1 MEKLNIVI
9 PILNEAKNLPELA
22 KRIAQSMKGMKIDYK
37 IVFVDDF
44 STDNSKRIINSLSK
58 RYPIV
63 YMLKS
68 GKRGKGYSILQGAR
82 KSQAKYIAML
92 DGDLQYAP
100 EYIPQMLEKAEK
112 EDLGIVIGNR
122 VTHNEGAVRSFISK
136 VGHLIYGKLLLGLD
150 MDTQSGLKLFKRDLI
165 DYLSERD
172 IKPWAFDLPLLHT
185 ALETGEGIG
194 SVDIDFLN
202 RKNGKSKV
210 NFFKTAWQIVTTALK
225 LRFNA
230 RKAYHLKP
238 KSKDSMVG
246 AGVIYKRNKFI
257 THTTLHHSKSALI
270 TFTPLQKIVILL
282 TFLTLLFGLF
292 VNAQGT
298 EIVFIAILS
307 VIYFADV
314 LFGLYL
320 VLKSLNTPPEIH
332 FDEKRLKRIKDDTL
346 PVYTV
351 LSPLYKEAHILPQ
364 FLKNINKLDWP
375 KDKLDVILL
384 LEEDDVQ
391 TIGEAKKIDLP
402 PYVRIL
408 VVPDGQPKT
417 KPKACN
423 YGLAHAKGEYIVIY
437 DAEDEP
443 EPLQLKKAF
452 LGFQNLGPNIFCLQ
466 AKLNYYNP
474 HQNLLTRLFTA
485 EYSLWFDIVLPG
497 LQSIETSIPLGGTS
511 NHFRTVELKKLEG
524 WDPFNV
530 AEDADL
536 GARLFRAG
544 YKTAIIDS
552 VTLEEANSNIKNWIR
567 QRSRWLKGYMQT
579 YFVQMR
585 QPLKFAKE
593 KKQHYLIFQL
603 VSGLRITFM
612 LINPFLWAMTLA
624 YFLLFKF
631 VGPQIEALYPTPVF
645 YMALFSAVFG
655 NFLYLYY
662 YMIGAARR
670 EQWGIIKYVFLVPF
684 YWLLTSIGAF
694 MAFYQLIFKPHY
706 WEKTVH
712 GLNIAL
718 DTNER
723 RGIKRIINF
732 KFSGLGIRRIPNFRT
747 VLKSSYF
754 AGAFLIAAQMTGNIL
769 NFLYNAYLGRQ
780 IDLESF
786 GLVSL
791 VGSFVYITS
800 IPLMA
805 LSRTITHRSAFL
817 FGKYQ
822 TPIKAYWQIIRKKVV
837 KISFILAFLWLI
849 LTPFLTQI
857 FQSHTLIPFI
867 IFVPVWIFGMAGAV
881 DAGFLS
887 GNLLFIIGGIS
898 IIIESL
904 TKLIFSI
911 FFVEVKL
918 NEFVY
923 LAIPLSMLTS
933 FVINYLFILRM
944 KVKSIEVD
952 TETLTFFPKRFFNS
966 SFINKISTIAFLSLD
981 LVVAKIFL
989 SPTEAGNYAVL
1000 SLAGKMVYFIGSLF
1014 TGFMIPIVSKNEGEG
1029 ISSETA
1035 FNKIMAVTVVS
1046 SMGAFAIF
1054 GLLGNTTGPILFG
1067 PKVLS
1072 IIDFLPLYTF
1082 GIFLQTI
1089 ATAIISYHQ
1098 VKNRHVFSYLGFAFS
1113 MVQIAAIS
1121 VIHRGILDIVLAMTI
1136 GGAFY
1141 LLSIVLL
1148 HIYYNQ
1154 AETIFRNLLDFVGIF
1169 SVKQPVA
1176 TTNPSGLPR
1185 ILIFN
1190 WRDTRHVWGGGAEV
1204 YVHEIAKRL
1213 VKKGYKVTMFCG
1225 NDHKSPRNEKVD
1237 GVQVVRRG
1245 GFYTVYIWASLYYI
1259 FRFRKYIDIIID
1271 SENGIPFFTPLYAK
1285 KKIFLLIHHVH
1296 QELFRIKLRPPLSYI
1311 GKFLEKDVMPWVYK
1325 NTEVITVSP
1334 SSKAD
1339 ILENKI
1345 TNKEPHVIYNGVDL
1359 NTYKPGKKAP
1369 NPIVLY
1375 LGRLTPQKSLPILI
1389 RSAKKILDH
1398 IPDVEFI
1405 IAGDGVDK
1413 TKLIKFT
1420 KSLHLEN
1427 KITFTGK
1434 VSDKEKVNLYQ
1445 KAWLFVNPSLMEGW
1459 GITTIEAN
1467 ACGTPVVASNV
1478 AGLRDAVH
1486 NPHSGVLVPYGN
1498 IDEFTKSVT
1507 NLLKNKK
1514 TRERMNKDSIEWAKK
1529 FDWDKS
1535 TKELIQLL

>member
-9 PILNEAKNLPELA
+9 PILNEAKNLPELV
-22 KRIAQSMKGMKIDYK
+22 KRIAQSMKGMKTDYE
-37 IVFVDDF
+37 IIFVDDF

-68 GKRGKGYSILQGAR
+68 GKRGKGYSILQGAQ
-82 KSQAKYIAML
+82 KSRVKYIAML

-122 VTHNEGAVRSFISK
+122 VTHNEGAVRSFVSK

-150 MDTQSGLKLFKRDLI
+150 MDTQSGLKLFKRSLADH
-165 DYLSERD
+165 LSEKD
-172 IKPWAFDLPLLHT
+172 VKPWAFDLPLLHT
-185 ALETGEGIG
+185 ALETGEEIG

-202 RKNGKSKV
+202 RKNGKSKI

-351 LSPLYKEAHILPQ
+351 LSPLYKEEHILPQ

-423 YGLAHAKGEYIVIY
+423 YGLAHAKGEYVVIY

-452 LGFQNLGPNIFCLQ
+452 LGFQNLGPNVFCLQ

-474 HQNLLTRLFTA
+474 NQNLLTRLFTA

-497 LQSIETSIPLGGTS
+497 LQAINTTIPLGGTS
-511 NHFRTVELKKLEG
+511 NHFRTAGLKKLEG

-536 GARLFRAG
+536 GARLFRQG

-585 QPLKFAKE
+585 QPLKFARE

-603 VSGLRITFM
+603 VSGLRVSFM
-612 LINPFLWAMTLA
+612 LINPLLWAMTLA

-631 VGPQIEALYPTPVF
+631 VGPQIEALYPTQVF
-645 YMALFSAVFG
+645 YMAVFSLVFG

-662 YMIGAARR
+662 YMIGAAKR
-670 EQWGIIKYVFLVPF
+670 EEWGIIKYVFLVPF

-694 MAFYQLIFKPHY
+694 MASYQLIFKPHY
-706 WEKTVH
+706 WEKTIH
-712 GLNIAL
+712 GLQKVKK
-718 DTNER
+718 EEVKVVR
-723 RGIKRIINF
+723 RIEF
-732 KFSGLGIRRIPNFRT
+732 KFIKDLGVPGVANIKAFI
-747 VLKSSYF
+747 KSDFFS
-754 AGAFLIAAQMTGNIL
+754 GAFLVAASMLANVL
-769 NFLYNAYLGRQ
+769 NFLYNAYLGRKL
-780 IDLESF
+780 DLEDF
-786 GLVSL
+786 GTISL
-791 VGSFVYITS
+791 VGSLVYIIG
-800 IPLMA
+800 IPISG
-805 LSRTITHRSAFL
+805 LSRTVTHKSAFL
-817 FGKYQ
+817 FGKYSTYVKKYWTKVRSKSLKASYVLAIGWLVL
-822 TPIKAYWQIIRKKVV
+822 TPILAQVFK
-837 KISFILAFLWLI
+837 SESIL
-849 LTPFLTQI
+849 PFA
-857 FQSHTLIPFI
+857 
-867 IFVPVWIFGMAGAV
+867 IFVPMSVIGIVGSV
-881 DAGFLS
+881 DSGFLTGS
-887 GNLLFIIGGIS
+887 HLFIVYGLAVVL
-898 IIIESL
+898 EAL
-904 TKLIFSI
+904 TKLVLSI
-911 FFVEVKL
+911 VFLEIGFRHEV
-918 NEFVY
+918 V
-923 LAIPLSMLTS
+923 LATPLSMLVS
-933 FVINYLFILRM
+933 FTLSYLFIL
-944 KVKSIEVD
+944 KLKSGNEV
-952 TETLTFFPKRFFNS
+952 TYTNSELSFPTKFFVS
-966 SFINKISTIAFLSLD
+966 SIASKITTIAFLSLD
-981 LVVAKIFL
+981 LIMVKLFL
-989 SPTEAGNYAVL
+989 SPTDAGRYAIL
-1000 SLAGKMVYFIGSLF
+1000 SLVGKMVFIIGSIF
-1014 TGFMIPIVSKNEGEG
+1014 TTFIIPVVSKREGEG
-1029 ISSETA
+1029 LPSERSFYKILGANVFASTTA
-1035 FNKIMAVTVVS
+1035 FL
-1046 SMGAFAIF
+1046 IF
-1054 GLLGNTTGPILFG
+1054 GPLGRYTTPFMFG
-1067 PKVLS
+1067 PKVYS
-1072 IIDFLPLYTF
+1072 IVEYLPIYAFAIL
-1082 GIFLQTI
+1082 LQTI
-1089 ATAIISYHQ
+1089 ASAIVNFHQ
-1098 VKNRHVFSYLGFAFS
+1098 VKDRHVFSYLGFVFS
-1113 MVQIAAIS
+1113 LCQIFVMVIF
-1121 VIHRGILDIVLAMTI
+1121 HRNIYDIVLAMVS
-1136 GGAFY
+1136 GGAIY
-1141 LLSIVLL
+1141 LASMILL
-1148 HIYYNQ
+1148 HFYYGRFKTFISNF
-1154 AETIFRNLLDFVGIF
+1154 IDFLGIF
-1169 SVKQPVA
+1169 TVKKDLKVA
-1176 TTNPSGLPR
+1176 TEKSAFPR

-1190 WRDTRHVWGGGAEV
+1190 WRDTKHVWSGGAEV
-1204 YVHEIAKRL
+1204 YIHEIAKRL
-1213 VKKGYKVTMFCG
+1213 VKMGYKVTVFCG
-1225 NDHKSPRNEKVD
+1225 NDQKSLRNEKVD
-1237 GVQVVRRG
+1237 GVQVIRRG
-1245 GFYTVYIWASLYYI
+1245 GFFTVYLWAFLYYV
-1259 FRFRKYIDIIID
+1259 FRLHKYFDVIID
-1271 SENGIPFFTPLYAK
+1271 SENGIPFFTPLYSK

-1296 QELFRIKLRPPLSYI
+1296 QDLFRIKLHPPLSYI
-1311 GKFLEKDVMPWVYK
+1311 GKFLEKEVMPWVYK
-1325 NTEVITVSP
+1325 ETEVITVSP

-1339 ILENKI
+1339 ILEHEI
-1345 TNKEPHVIYNGVDL
+1345 TAREPHIIYNGVD
-1359 NTYKPGKKAP
+1359 TGVYKPGKKSASP
-1369 NPIVLY
+1369 MVLY
-1375 LGRLTPQKSLPILI
+1375 LGRLTPQKSLSVFIK
-1389 RSAKKILDH
+1389 SAKKILRKM
-1398 IPDVEFI
+1398 PKVEFV

-1413 TKLIKFT
+1413 KKLIKLA
-1420 KSLHLEN
+1420 KALGLEK

-1434 VSDKEKVNLYQ
+1434 VSEAQKVRLYQ
-1445 KAWLFVNPSLMEGW
+1445 KAWVFMNPSLMEGW
-1459 GITTIEAN
+1459 GITSIEAN

-1478 AGLRDAVH
+1478 AGLRDSVH
-1486 NPHSGVLVPYGN
+1486 NPHSGLLVPYGDV
-1498 IDEFTKSVT
+1498 DEFTKATV
-1507 NLLKNKK
+1507 NLLQNKTVRK
-1514 TRERMNKDSIEWAKK
+1514 RMSTESVEWAKK

-1535 TKELIQLL
+1535 TGEFLQFL